1 MTAVQKG
8 ISSYQNNL
16 ISPRKYYST
25 FLPVG
30 RQNIDWHET
39 EEKSNTKEKKDSFKD
54 ILKEKIKNSE
64 SH

>member
-1 MTAVQKG
+1 MTTVQKG

-30 RQNIDWHET
+30 RQNVDLHVP
-39 EEKSNTKEKKDSFKD
+39 EEKSNPNKQKDSFKD
-54 ILKEKIKNSE
+54 ILKEKVKNSDI
-64 SH
+64 H